1 MKIDKFSVL
10 SVLQVVPVS
19 VFGGSSM
26 HGAKFTIMLW
36 VLNRT
41 ISLKEPSQ

>member
-19 VFGGSSM
+19 IFCGSSM
-26 HGAKFTIMLW
+26 HGAKFLYLYVVGTQKK
-36 VLNRT
+36 T
-41 ISLKEPSQ
+41 SH